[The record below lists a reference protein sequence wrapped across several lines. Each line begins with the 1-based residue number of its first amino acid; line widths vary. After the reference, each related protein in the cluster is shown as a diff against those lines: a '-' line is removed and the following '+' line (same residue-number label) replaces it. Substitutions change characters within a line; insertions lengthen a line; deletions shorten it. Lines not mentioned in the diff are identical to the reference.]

1 MYRRF
6 SVSRQIK
13 PRILR
18 MSSRQRNIITLHH
31 LYKCKNRYNPLIS
44 FNVVRIE
51 PLQMKYYG
59 RTVCI
64 LYERI
69 LHVVG
74 IYIYSR
80 IM

>member
-18 MSSRQRNIITLHH
+18 ISSRQRNIITLHH
-31 LYKCKNRYNPLIS
+31 LYKRKNRYNPLIS

-59 RTVCI
+59 CTVCI

-74 IYIYSR
+74 IYIYSQ